1 MILNG
6 QRIVKKKPNK
16 ADIGAAYARL
26 AHAARTGEPPAKV
39 RKDGSIATKPV
50 VPCFNVLEADVLK
63 QCISWLIR
71 HNIFCDRHDS
81 GAGDFGRG
89 YAIYGIRGAGDIIGL
104 LPDGTHLE
112 IECKKG
118 KGGSMSKRQQKRM
131 SDIRENNGI
140 YLVVHGISEL
150 EYYDT
155 IFSLTSRVDY
165 GISEL

>member
-1 MILNG
+1 MK
-6 QRIVKKKPNK
+6 RKPNK

-26 AHAARTGEPPAKV
+26 AHAARTGGSPVKV

-50 VPCFNVLEADVLK
+50 VPCTAYSERLVVK
-63 QCISWLIR
+63 YCINWLR
-71 HNIFCDRHDS
+71 RNRIFCNRHDVAS
-81 GAGDFGRG
+81 GDLGFG
-89 YAIYGIRGAGDIIGL
+89 YATYGIKGAGDIIGL

-118 KGGSMSKRQQKRM
+118 KGGSLSKGQQKRM
-131 SDIRENNGI
+131 KDIRENNGI

-155 IFSLTSRVDY
+155 IFHLTSRVDC

>member
-1 MILNG
+1 MSK
-6 QRIVKKKPNK
+6 RKPNK

-26 AHAARTGEPPAKV
+26 AHAVRTGQPPAKV

-50 VPCFNVLEADVLK
+50 TFCPDLRERIVVNK
-63 QCISWLIR
+63 CIAWLR
-71 HNIFCDRHDS
+71 RNRIFCSRHDVGS
-81 GAGDFGRG
+81 GDFGHG
-89 YAIYGIRGAGDIIGL
+89 YATYGIIGAGDIIGL

-118 KGGSMSKRQQKRM
+118 KGGSLSKGQQKRM
-131 SDIRENNGI
+131 KDIRENNGI

-155 IFSLTSRVDY
+155 IFSLTFRADC
-165 GISEL
+165 GISKL

>member
-1 MILNG
+1 M
-6 QRIVKKKPNK
+6 KKKPNK
-16 ADIGAAYARL
+16 ADIGVAYARL

-39 RKDGSIATKPV
+39 RKDGSVATKPV
-50 VPCFNVLEADVLK
+50 VWCSDVPERDVVK
-63 QCISWLIR
+63 GCISWLR
-71 HNIFCDRHDS
+71 VHRIFCDRHDA

-112 IECKKG
+112 IECKHSRGGRLSKG
-118 KGGSMSKRQQKRM
+118 QQKRM
-131 SDIRENNGI
+131 KDIRENSGI

-155 IFSLTSRVDY
+155 IFSLTSRADC